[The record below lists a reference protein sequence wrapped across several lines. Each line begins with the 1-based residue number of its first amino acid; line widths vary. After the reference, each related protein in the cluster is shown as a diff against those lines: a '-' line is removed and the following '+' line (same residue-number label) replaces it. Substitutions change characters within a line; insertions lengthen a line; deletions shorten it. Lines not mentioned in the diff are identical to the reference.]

1 MGPLFVLGFYALLG
15 LHVYAY
21 FEVIIFV
28 LKKRLGT
35 PFGLVWIAIGLIIL
49 YNVAYNHFFA
59 SIIKPGGP
67 LDLKVIPINSLFDLA
82 N

>member
-15 LHVYAY
+15 LHAYAY
-21 FEVIIFV
+21 FEVIIYI

-35 PFGLVWIAIGLIIL
+35 PFGLVWVSIGLILL

-59 SIIKPGGP
+59 TIIKPGGP
-67 LDLKVIPINSLFDLA
+67 LDLKVTKTRVLCNL
-82 N
+82 